1 MDPGTPVTLVHLSD
15 LHIRSDTDKESGHT
29 GALSHAGLKAMALV
43 AHVQQAHP
51 DAHVVITG
59 DVTDSGTATSYVV
72 AKRILKTW
80 LDPIRLSLVP
90 GNHDCGTWGQT
101 FMPER
106 RTHFRTTFAPTLA
119 SAMSFP
125 WVKQVGPL
133 AIVGLDS
140 NVKPEGEPL
149 ARGRLGAGQL
159 KRLDALL
166 ARLPAA
172 RVPVI
177 LLHHH
182 PYDLEPTAELEDG
195 AELREGLSRRLGR
208 RTSLVLFGHRH
219 FSTTRT
225 RHWPAYYQAPSSV
238 VVDRDGLRYRVL
250 TIAADKVR
258 EAWETCP
265 LPTG

>member
-1 MDPGTPVTLVHLSD
+1 MDQGTPVTLVHLSD
-15 LHIRSDTDKESGHT
+15 LHVRSDTDKESGHT
-29 GALSHAGLKAMALV
+29 GALSLAGLKTMALV
-43 AHVQQAHP
+43 AHVRQAHP

-72 AKRILKTW
+72 AKRILKPW
-80 LDPIRLSLVP
+80 LAPARLSVVP
-90 GNHDCGTWGQT
+90 GNHDCGTWGRT

-119 SAMSFP
+119 EGMSFP
-125 WVKQVGPL
+125 WLKLVGPL

-149 ARGRLGAGQL
+149 DRGRLGPGQL
-159 KRLDALL
+159 TRLDALL
-166 ARLPAA
+166 ARLPAG

-182 PYDLEPTAELEDG
+182 PYDHEPASELED
-195 AELREGLSRRLGR
+195 ATELRDCLASRLAR

-225 RHWPAYYQAPSSV
+225 QHWPACYQAPSSV
-238 VVDRDGLRYRVL
+238 VVDRGGLRYRIF
-250 TIAADKVR
+250 TITAEKIR
-258 EAWETCP
+258 EDWETCP
-265 LPTG
+265 LPQG